1 MRFKLRIIAAAAV
14 LSACSTQPQQTSSG
28 NTSAQAV
35 PAARH
40 GDMGIP
46 RTGYADID
54 FLRAMIPHHQGAI
67 EMAQVELRH
76 GTDPQVR
83 ALARRVIEAQAAEIR
98 QMRSWLAARGVSPDA
113 QMQGGH

>member
-1 MRFKLRIIAAAAV
+1 MRFKLLMIAAVAA
-14 LSACSTQPQQTSSG
+14 LSACSTQPQQTTSG

-35 PAARH
+35 PAEH
-40 GDMGIP
+40 GDMGIR
-46 RTGYADID
+46 RTGNADID

-67 EMAQVELRH
+67 EMAQVELRD

-83 ALARRVIEAQAAEIR
+83 ALAKRVIEAQAAEIR
-98 QMRSWLAARGVSPDA
+98 QMRSWLSARGVAPDA